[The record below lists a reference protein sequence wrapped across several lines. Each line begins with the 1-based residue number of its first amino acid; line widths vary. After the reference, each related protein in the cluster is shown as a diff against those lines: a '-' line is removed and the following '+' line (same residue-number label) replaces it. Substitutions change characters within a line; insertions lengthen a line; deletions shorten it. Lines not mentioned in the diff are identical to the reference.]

1 MIILRTRHFSFS
13 DRKMIPKIIE
23 KLEKLKVE
31 DYEISN
37 KIPSDVI
44 SISSDLNST
53 YVYIPK
59 EFEYSQYDID
69 DCVRSL
75 VPHARTS
82 TKYDRNI
89 YIMKISIPLKLD
101 QYCKLVKYIA
111 EEWEFC
117 TILED

>member
-1 MIILRTRHFSFS
+1 MIILRTSHFSYDS
-13 DRKMIPKIIE
+13 KKMIDKIIE
-23 KLEKLKVE
+23 YLDKNDVE
-31 DYEISN
+31 DYGVEK
-37 KIPSDVI
+37 KIPLDSI
-44 SISSDLNST
+44 SILPDPDS
-53 YVYIPK
+53 VKIYIPR